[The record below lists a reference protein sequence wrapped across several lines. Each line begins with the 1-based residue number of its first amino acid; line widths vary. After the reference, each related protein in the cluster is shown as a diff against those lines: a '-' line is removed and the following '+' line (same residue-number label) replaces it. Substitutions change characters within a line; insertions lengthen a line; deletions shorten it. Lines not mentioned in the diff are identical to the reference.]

1 MVNIALRLPVDDD
14 ALESYL
20 EQVIPAGHAAFG

>member
-14 ALESYL
+14 ALDSYL
-20 EQVIPAGHAAFG
+20 EQVVPAARAAFG